1 MKFSVDQA
9 LLKSALARVS
19 AAVEKKTTSPILA
32 FMLMDVNEQ
41 GLTLTATNMDLAVVE
56 TIPLTQ
62 VDSPGRITAPA
73 HMLSDVVSRLP
84 QGAEIE
90 ISLREE
96 DQEKGG
102 TFTLT
107 SGKSV
112 YDLNFMPASLFPKI
126 QPESY
131 ETQLEITAG
140 ELRELI
146 NRTRFSANTD
156 EVRSFMSGIYIHNK
170 DDTGLTAVATDGH
183 RIAKV
188 DSTPLPLTPFPGIL
202 ISTTT
207 ADIMMK
213 ILVGAEEKEKVT
225 LEFSP
230 VSLLLKY
237 KNVTLASKLMN
248 ATFPDYQH
256 VIPESHPHKIIANRD
271 TFMKAVDRI
280 ALFTDLTV
288 PAIDASVNKN
298 TLHLSVHGSQSGKG
312 DEDIEI
318 EGPDTDLTI
327 TFNAQYLLD
336 AAKHVKGDKIE
347 ISLIDREAS
356 VLVKSPEDESAL
368 FVLMPIVA

>member
-1 MKFSVDQA
+1 MKFSVDQT
-9 LLKSALARVS
+9 LLKAALARVS

-32 FMLMDVNEQ
+32 FMLLDVNEQ

-56 TIPLTQ
+56 TIPLSQ
-62 VDSPGRITAPA
+62 VTTPGRMTAPA
-73 HMLSDVVSRLP
+73 HMLTDVVSRLP

-90 ISLREE
+90 ITLHEE

-102 TFTLT
+102 TFRLS

-131 ETQLEITAG
+131 ETQFEITAG
-140 ELRELI
+140 ELRDLI
-146 NRTRFSANTD
+146 TRTRFSANTD
-156 EVRSFMSGIYIHNK
+156 EVRSFMSGIYVHNRG
-170 DDTGLTAVATDGH
+170 DEGLTAVATDGH

-188 DSTPLPLTPFPGIL
+188 DSPSLPLTPFPGIL

-207 ADIMMK
+207 ADIMLK
-213 ILVGAEEKEKVT
+213 ILMGAEEKEKVL

-230 VSLLLKY
+230 ISLLLKY
-237 KNVTLASKLMN
+237 KKVTLASKLMN

-256 VIPESHPHKIIANRD
+256 VIPASHPHKIIANRD

-318 EGPDTDLTI
+318 EGPDADLTI

-347 ISLIDREAS
+347 ISLMDREAS
-356 VLVKSPEDESAL
+356 VLVKSPDDESAL